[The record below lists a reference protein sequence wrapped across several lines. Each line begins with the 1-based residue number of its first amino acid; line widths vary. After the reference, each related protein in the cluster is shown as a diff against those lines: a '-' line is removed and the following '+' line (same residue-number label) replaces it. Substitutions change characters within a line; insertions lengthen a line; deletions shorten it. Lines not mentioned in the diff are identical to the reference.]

1 MRNDPAGLRGD
12 EYFVRNLYGAESD
25 YLEALSLLLTLADVP
40 EGAVADAKA
49 ALARRTTDGTLP
61 EGVGRAL
68 GWMLSGQ
75 AP

>member
-1 MRNDPAGLRGD
+1 MRKDPAGLRGE
-12 EYFVRNLYGAESD
+12 EYFVRNLYGSESD
-25 YLEALSLLLTLADVP
+25 YLAALSLLLTLADVP
-40 EGAVADAKA
+40 ESAMANAKEG
-49 ALARRTTDGTLP
+49 LARRTRDGSLP